1 MGDFIFRFALLSLS
15 AVATIYAVYHEYKR
29 EVKEQRDEERREL
42 ARAKYREA
50 MAKSEQEYL
59 EEINRTLLL
68 REGFTLDDA
77 FGLESRQRD
86 RKSNCNLDH
95 HEEERYYGKEA

>member
-1 MGDFIFRFALLSLS
+1 MGDFIFRFSLLALG
-15 AVATIYAVYHEYKR
+15 AVAVIYATYLEYKR

-59 EEINRTLLL
+59 EEINRTLLA
-68 REGFTLDDA
+68 REGFTLDEA

-86 RKSNCNLDH
+86 YKSNHNLDH

>member
-1 MGDFIFRFALLSLS
+1 MGDFIFRFTLLALC
-15 AVATIYAVYHEYKR
+15 AVVVIYAVYLEYKR
-29 EVKEQRDEERREL
+29 EVKEQRNEERREL

-59 EEINRTLLL
+59 EEINRTLLA
-68 REGFTLDDA
+68 REGFTLDEA

-86 RKSNCNLDH
+86 RKSNNSDH